1 MSIGERIKC
10 LRIQRGM
17 SIDELAVRLGKNRTT
32 VYRYEKGDIENL
44 PIDALKPLAEIL
56 ETSPAYLMGWDVETN
71 EDAAT
76 VGDLLKLI
84 RKQQNMSIEEFSK
97 KLGITPDK
105 LYMYETGEKYIPIG
119 VINTIADYYR
129 LSSSIVADGF
139 KNDVRLE
146 RFKVWA
152 ETFGHLEFTDEEHD
166 KIVEY
171 AMFLISIR
179 EK

>member
-1 MSIGERIKC
+1 MSIGERIKS
-10 LRIQRGM
+10 LRLQRGM
-17 SIDELAVRLGKNRTT
+17 SIDELATKLGKNRTT

-56 ETSPAYLMGWDVETN
+56 ETSPAYLMGWDNETN

-76 VGDLLKLI
+76 VGDLLRLI
-84 RKQQNMSIEEFSK
+84 RKQQNMTIEEFSK
-97 KLGITPDK
+97 KLGISSDK
-105 LYMYETGEKYIPIG
+105 LCMYETGEKYIPIS
-119 VINTIADYYR
+119 VINMIADYYR
-129 LSSSIVADGF
+129 LSASRITDGY

-146 RFKVWA
+146 RFKIWA

-171 AMFLISIR
+171 ATFLISIR